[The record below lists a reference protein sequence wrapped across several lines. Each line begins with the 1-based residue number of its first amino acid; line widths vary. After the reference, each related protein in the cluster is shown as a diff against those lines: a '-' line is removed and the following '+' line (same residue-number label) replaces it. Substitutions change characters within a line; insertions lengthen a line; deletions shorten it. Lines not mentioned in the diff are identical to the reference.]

1 MGKKRV
7 YCAGPLFNDKE
18 REEMAGIAAALEEK
32 GFETFLPQRDGLELT
47 RCVEGLT
54 AGGLPV
60 DEANAL
66 IAQAIFALD
75 IYQVLEGCVLLVAN
89 LNGRVPDEGM
99 VAEAAMAWARGKP
112 VFAFKSDTR
121 TAFGGNDNPLV
132 TGLFG
137 FKVAKSI
144 PGVVALVEAHVRDYP
159 IPDPAFLREEEI
171 GGKLELGRA
180 IWDALSRSETIKD
193 VIDAIRD
200 FNASVIARG

>member
-89 LNGRVPDEGM
+89 LNGRVPDEGT

-144 PGVVALVEAHVRDYP
+144 PGMVALVEAHDYESP
-159 IPDPAFLREEEI
+159 SSNSAYLREEEI
-171 GGKLELGRA
+171 SGNLELGRA
-180 IWDALSRSETIKD
+180 IWDVLSQSRPVSD
-193 VIDAIRD
+193 VLNAIRR
-200 FNASVIARG
+200 FRVSVAARG